1 MNSRPK
7 SQAKIAGNGE
17 QVPAARGVQ
26 TASTEHVPPPATP
39 TGPGGPTASNVQ
51 QQQQP
56 LQEDSDGDEDMAL
69 SRKRDADA
77 LAALR
82 DASAILA
89 DVAQQTTGG
98 KKPKKNACS

>member
-1 MNSRPK
+1 MRDL
-7 SQAKIAGNGE
+7 QAKIAGNGE

-26 TASTEHVPPPATP
+26 TAGTELVPPPTTP
-39 TGPGGPTASNVQ
+39 TGPAGLTAPNVQQQ

-56 LQEDSDGDEDMAL
+56 LQQDSDGDEEMAL
-69 SRKRDADA
+69 FRKRDADA

-82 DASAILA
+82 DAGAILA

-98 KKPKKNACS
+98 KKPKKNASS